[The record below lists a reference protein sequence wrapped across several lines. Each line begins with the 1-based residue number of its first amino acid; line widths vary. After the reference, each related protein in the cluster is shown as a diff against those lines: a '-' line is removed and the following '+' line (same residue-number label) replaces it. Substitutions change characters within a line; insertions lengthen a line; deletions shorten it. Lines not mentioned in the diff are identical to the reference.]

1 MNNTRKMKILDRLT
15 FAVIVI
21 GVLYFGIHFLVFVL
35 RR

>member
-1 MNNTRKMKILDRLT
+1 MNNIRKMKILDKFT

>member
-1 MNNTRKMKILDRLT
+1 MSKIRNMKILDKFT

-21 GVLYFGIHFLVFVL
+21 GVLYFGIHFLIFVL

>member
-1 MNNTRKMKILDRLT
+1 MNNTRKMKILDKFT

-21 GVLYFGIHFLVFVL
+21 GVLYFGIHFLIFVL

>member
-1 MNNTRKMKILDRLT
+1 MSKIRNIKIIDKFT

-21 GVLYFGIHFLVFVL
+21 GILYFGIHFLIYVL

>member
-1 MNNTRKMKILDRLT
+1 MNKIRNMKILDKFT

-21 GVLYFGIHFLVFVL
+21 GILYFGIHFLISVL

>member
-1 MNNTRKMKILDRLT
+1 MSKISNMKILDKFT

-21 GVLYFGIHFLVFVL
+21 GVLYFGIHFLIFVL

>member
-1 MNNTRKMKILDRLT
+1 MSRIRNIKILDKFT

-21 GVLYFGIHFLVFVL
+21 GVFYFGIHFLIFVL